1 MVQQLAVHPGR
12 SHHLR
17 VQSLLE
23 LLAQRLA
30 QNEDAAHLDTA
41 AGASGTGTNEHQHH
55 QHFLGQSGP
64 QVKIA
69 AGKARGGDDG
79 THLERRL
86 PQRLAKAVV
95 DAVDVGRDDGNGGCN
110 DHKVAAHLFAGCS
123 TAEPAHQQQEV
134 GVEVDA
140 EQGAIQ
146 PDR

>member
-30 QNEDAAHLDTA
+30 QNEDAAHLDAA

-69 AGKARGGDDG
+69 AGKK
-79 THLERRL
+79 
-86 PQRLAKAVV
+86 PVV
-95 DAVDVGRDDGNGGCN
+95 VMMEPTWN
-110 DHKVAAHLFAGCS
+110 AACRSASPKLL
-123 TAEPAHQQQEV
+123 
-134 GVEVDA
+134 
-140 EQGAIQ
+140 
-146 PDR
+146 